1 MNQPPGFGA
10 PPGGYSPPQGGSLG
24 AGGAQPS
31 EVDRLVRALGPL
43 VQQPRSVGLGRRSV
57 GDLNI
62 YDLAQYSP
70 QLALARAKGVQLA
83 PQMLNIRASFVD
95 ATNTLNPQ
103 SFDGPT
109 NASGNISI
117 SQPTIV
123 DQILYEIDAPNA
135 FSGNVFKSMSD
146 FFYALQSGIQA
157 TLEVVGAPRYPVSP
171 YFTPIKALLSGLAE
185 GWPIGWV
192 LGYTQSIMMQFQQ
205 TIPVPTYPTNV
216 TVSFR
221 MWQPIGTDDFQMM
234 DAQTARNQLA
244 AMGISSP
251 PAFPTPI
258 VAR

>member
-1 MNQPPGFGA
+1 MNQPPGYG
-10 PPGGYSPPQGGSLG
+10 PGMNP
-24 AGGAQPS
+24 AQPG
-31 EVDRLVRALGPL
+31 VGGPS
-43 VQQPRSVGLGRRSV
+43 VQHQTIERVIDGMSRMVSQTRFGLGSRKV
-57 GDLNI
+57 GDVSI
-62 YDLAQYSP
+62 WDLAQYSP
-70 QLALARAKGVQLA
+70 QLALARAQGVQLA

-103 SFDGPT
+103 SFDGAT
-109 NASGNISI
+109 NNSGNVSI
-117 SQPTIV
+117 TQPTII

-135 FSGNVFKSMSD
+135 FPGNVFKSMSD
-146 FFYALQSGIQA
+146 FFYSLQSGIQA
-157 TLEVVGAPRYPVSP
+157 TMEVVGAPRYPVAP

-205 TIPVPTYPTNV
+205 TIPVPTFPTNV

-234 DAQTARNQLA
+234 DASTARTRLA
-244 AMGISSP
+244 ALGFVSP

>member
-1 MNQPPGFGA
+1 MNHPPGHPPGSPGFGA
-10 PPGGYSPPQGGSLG
+10 PPGAS
-24 AGGAQPS
+24 QPS
-31 EVDRLVRALGPL
+31 EIDRLVRSLGAL
-43 VQQPRSVGLGRRSV
+43 VQQPRTVGLGSRKV

-62 YDLAQYSP
+62 YELAQYSP

-95 ATNTLNPQ
+95 ATNTLNPT

-109 NASGNISI
+109 NTSGNIAI

-146 FFYALQSGIQA
+146 FFYSLQSGIQA

-205 TIPVPTYPTNV
+205 TIPVPTFPTNV

-244 AMGISSP
+244 DLGIASP

-258 VAR
+258 IAR